1 MKKLIY
7 LTIFLLVTGAF
18 TNQISAQSSWV
29 APKSADEIENPIKND
44 IEATKKGKKLYRQM
58 CVICHGAKG
67 KGDGVGGT
75 SLKPKPVDFTLKEI
89 QAQSDGS
96 LFWKITEGR
105 TPMAAYNM
113 LNDKQRWQLVNYI
126 RTLKQ

>member
-1 MKKLIY
+1 MKKLVY

-29 APKSADEIENPIKND
+29 APKSADSNINPFKDD
-44 IEATKKGKKLYRQM
+44 IEATKIGKKLYRQM
-58 CVICHGAKG
+58 CVTCHGVKG
-67 KGDGVGGT
+67 KGDGIAGVALT
-75 SLKPKPVDFTLKEI
+75 PKPANFTSEEL
-89 QAQSDGS
+89 QSQTDGAF
-96 LFWKITEGR
+96 FWKITEGKS
-105 TPMAAYNM
+105 PMAAYNM